1 MSMNLNEYKFLI
13 SKSNN
18 AIYSNNNSKNIVVL
32 YNVKS
37 YRMIYF
43 IKGNNY
49 FLYNYT
55 NYQYL

>member
-18 AIYSNNNSKNIVVL
+18 AIYSNNNSKNIVVP

-37 YRMIYF
+37 YRMIHF